1 MKKRSWLAML
11 AAALSMAI
19 ATGCGGDDTI
29 GGKLVDEFKGD
40 SNHNGNQTATATGTS
55 GSSQS
60 ASPSGSNNGG
70 DPSPS
75 HASESL
81 TGTWSGKAGTGQ
93 TRTVMQLVQSGTSL
107 SGSWM
112 WGAHDTRHC
121 KGYRSGNQ
129 VVLKDTRSDGD
140 TWTLTLSSDRTS
152 LSGTGKKYGGG
163 SYAVNFSR

>member
-1 MKKRSWLAML
+1 MKKRTWLTVL
-11 AAALSMAI
+11 AAGTAAMALC
-19 ATGCGGDDTI
+19 TGCGSDDTL
-29 GGKLVDEFKGD
+29 GGKLVDVFQGGD
-40 SNHNGNQTATATGTS
+40 SHNNGNQTAATP
-55 GSSQS
+55 GSPQS
-60 ASPSGSNNGG
+60 ATSPGSGNGA

-93 TRTVMQLVQSGTSL
+93 TRTVMQLEQNGTSL

-121 KGYRSGNQ
+121 SGYRSGNQ
-129 VVLKDTRSDGD
+129 VVLKDTRADGD
-140 TWTLTLSSDRTS
+140 TWSLTLSPDRRT

-163 SYAVNFSR
+163 SYAVHFTR